1 MFKYHY
7 AKTNGGASQLLN
19 TKSQQIQQMNQEIS
33 AKAEMGKKNK
43 NKDLKL
49 RSIYEISADCHRITI
64 MINLYTPDFF
74 STDFRQD
81 SQTETKSASK

>member
-33 AKAEMGKKNK
+33 AKAEMGKNK

-49 RSIYEISADCHRITI
+49 RSIYEINIS
-64 MINLYTPDFF
+64 
-74 STDFRQD
+74 
-81 SQTETKSASK
+81 